1 LNGTALSADVVSPYD
16 VDIEY
21 KVVPFTRDRAGPA
34 LELHPL
40 VTASEVG
47 ERDSRIIEV
56 LWRKKPDGGLE
67 PPECL

>member
-1 LNGTALSADVVSPYD
+1 MSYRHID

-21 KVVPFTRDRAGPA
+21 KAVLFTRDRAGPA
-34 LELHPL
+34 LELYPL
-40 VTASEVG
+40 LTASEVG

-56 LWRKKPDGGLE
+56 LWRKKAHGGLE